1 MAENENPY
9 DLPALAEKLQSIRFA
24 MFTTRRGDE
33 LRARP
38 MTALE
43 VTERG
48 SIWFFGVRESE
59 LAQEVAADSTVG
71 LAFAD
76 NSKGT
81 YAFVAGHGFLR
92 ENRAKLEDLWN
103 PILKAWYDGPD
114 DPDLQLIEV
123 QLESAEYWDSPDS
136 GPLRFLGILKA
147 AVTGDEHE
155 VGTHGTVEAPAR

>member
-1 MAENENPY
+1 MGENENSY
-9 DLPALAEKLQSIRFA
+9 DLPTLAEKLQEIRFT
-24 MFTTRRGDE
+24 MFTTRQGDE

-43 VTERG
+43 VTDNG

-59 LAQEVAADSTVG
+59 LVAEVAQDSTVG
-71 LAFAD
+71 LSFAD
-76 NSKGT
+76 NGKGT
-81 YAFVAGHGFLR
+81 YSFVSGSGFLR
-92 ENRAKLEDLWN
+92 EDPGKVQDLWN
-103 PILKAWYDGPD
+103 PIHKAWYDGPD

-123 QLESAEYWDSPDS
+123 RLKSAEYWDSPDS

-155 VGTHGTVEAPAR
+155 VGEHGEIEAPAR